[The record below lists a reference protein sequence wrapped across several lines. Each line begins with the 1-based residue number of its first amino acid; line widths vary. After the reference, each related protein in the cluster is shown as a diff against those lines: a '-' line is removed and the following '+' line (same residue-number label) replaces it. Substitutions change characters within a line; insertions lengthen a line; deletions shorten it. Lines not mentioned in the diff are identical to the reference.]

1 MAVGSFTLYNSAKKD
16 IIDGTIDLDND
27 TVKAVLLTTDHV
39 PAATDSTYA
48 DLDNQCADADY
59 AVQTL
64 ANPVFTES
72 AGTVKFDADDV
83 SYGTTVS
90 IAARYIV
97 LIKQAGGSLAT
108 TDKLIGYMD
117 LDDTGYNVRSTNSNF
132 IVRWNADGLFQLS

>member
-48 DLDNQCADADY
+48 DLDNECADADY
-59 AVQTL
+59 AAQTL

-72 AGTVKFDADDV
+72 AGTVKYDADDV

-97 LIKQAGGSLAT
+97 LVKQAGGSLAS

-132 IVRWNADGLFQLS
+132 IVRWNTDGLFQLS